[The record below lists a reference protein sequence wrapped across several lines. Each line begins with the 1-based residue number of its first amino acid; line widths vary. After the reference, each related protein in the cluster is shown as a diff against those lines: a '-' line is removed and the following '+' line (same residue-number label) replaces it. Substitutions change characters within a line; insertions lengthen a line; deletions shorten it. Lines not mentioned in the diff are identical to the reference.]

1 MNKRLF
7 ALLVVIAAVVFIGFG
22 NMNFFAEK
30 AETSFLEEDLLEE
43 TPPMDFPSDEND
55 SLVDEVVEQ
64 VQETEEKTDNVKDK
78 VGEKSNNTTDN
89 TNGEEKFVVT
99 NTDDILVLVNKRR
112 NLPADYKPS
121 DLVVPN
127 VRFSFKEKLEKRY
140 LRKEAALALEEL
152 FNEAEKEGIILY
164 AVSGYR
170 SYNTQKT
177 LFENKVKKVGF
188 EAANLLVAYP
198 GQSEHQTGLA
208 MDVSCQSVG
217 FTLEEDFGQTTEG
230 IWLSENAHKFGFI
243 IRYGKDTTNITGY
256 SYEPWHIRYVGK
268 DAAKEIYD
276 LNITLEEYLGDV
288 N

>member
-1 MNKRLF
+1 M
-7 ALLVVIAAVVFIGFG
+7 
-22 NMNFFAEK
+22 
-30 AETSFLEEDLLEE
+30 
-43 TPPMDFPSDEND
+43 
-55 SLVDEVVEQ
+55 
-64 VQETEEKTDNVKDK
+64 
-78 VGEKSNNTTDN
+78 
-89 TNGEEKFVVT
+89 
-99 NTDDILVLVNKRR
+99 
-112 NLPADYKPS
+112 
-121 DLVVPN
+121 
-127 VRFSFKEKLEKRY
+127 
-140 LRKEAALALEEL
+140 
-152 FNEAEKEGIILY
+152 
-164 AVSGYR
+164 
-170 SYNTQKT
+170 
-177 LFENKVKKVGF
+177 
-188 EAANLLVAYP
+188 VAYP